1 MSQGQRRD
9 PRHQDRRLRRRRPVI
24 GALFGALS
32 CAALT
37 AVGASASS
45 GGFSSEP
52 GRSPEPASE
61 VRFGTRLLRVGMEGP
76 DVKVLKGIIRSK
88 PYVRRITGDD
98 HFDGPTERGVR
109 AFQERRELA
118 RTGVVDRATAREL
131 TLSMRRAGATWYGP
145 GLYGNGTA
153 CGRVL
158 RPGTVGLAHRM
169 LPCGTKV
176 TVAYHGRYLVTRVID
191 RGPYRKGYDWDLTSA
206 AAERLGFEVSDEIRY
221 AVAR

>member
-1 MSQGQRRD
+1 MSQAQRRN
-9 PRHQDRRLRRRRPVI
+9 PRHQDRGLVRRRPLI
-24 GALFGALS
+24 CALAGALS

-45 GGFSSEP
+45 GGFASEP
-52 GRSPEPASE
+52 GRSPAPASD

-76 DVKVLKGIIRSK
+76 DVTVLKGIIRSK

-98 HFDGPTERGVR
+98 LFDGPTQRAVR

-118 RTGVVDRATAREL
+118 RTGVVDRGTAREL
-131 TLSMRRAGATWYGP
+131 TLSMRRTGATWYGP
-145 GLYGNGTA
+145 GFYGNTTA

-158 RPGTVGLAHRM
+158 RPGTVGVAHRT
-169 LPCGTKV
+169 LPCGTWV
-176 TVAYHGRYLVTRVID
+176 TLAYHGRYLVTRVID
-191 RGPYRKGYDWDLTSA
+191 RGPYRKGYDWDLTSG
-206 AAERLGFEVSDEIRY
+206 AAERLGFEISDEIRY